1 MIMYQDKIPQN
12 IVEEIKRTNDIK
24 LSSPSIFEQDAF
36 EPLTFKPTEN
46 LVDVCFIARD
56 IINRRNSDEIV
67 LISKAIN
74 TMSTQ
79 GSSLLLSL
87 LQSDEGRESVY
98 SSEGRSLYFLHHFFD
113 LSSLNIKQLVWSEVF
128 AVLTLMQCAQVK
140 LQIEKDYADDKLSK
154 ALKQY
159 GESYALQQNAE
170 IADSLAR
177 AEVLADIQTTQKT
190 SSRKGGQTKADAYLP
205 LKDAV
210 ISLYVAK
217 YTACDNKRAGAI
229 IEAELIEQNNEYL
242 ARSNAQDKAVQFA
255 TWISHFKNK
264 KLKLPIIL

>member
-1 MIMYQDKIPQN
+1 MYQDKIPKN
-12 IVEEIKRTNDIK
+12 IAEAVKCTNDIK
-24 LSSPSIFEQDAF
+24 LSSPSIFEQDTF
-36 EPLTFKPTEN
+36 DPLTFKPTEN

-56 IINRRNSDEIV
+56 ILNRRDSDEIV
-67 LISKAIN
+67 LISKAVN

-79 GSSLLLSL
+79 GSSLLLTL
-87 LQSDEGRESVY
+87 LKSDECRESVY

-113 LSSLNIKQLVWSEVF
+113 LSSLNIKHLVWSEVF

-140 LQIEKDYADDKLSK
+140 FQTEKDYADDELSK

-159 GESYALQQNAE
+159 IESHALQQNAE

-177 AEVLADIQTTQKT
+177 AEVLADIQTTQKS
-190 SSRKGGQTKADAYLP
+190 SSRKGGQTKADKYLP

-210 ISLYVAK
+210 IGLFVKK
-217 YTACDNKRAGAI
+217 YTDCDNKRAGAI

-242 ARSNAQDKAVQFA
+242 KLSNSQDKAVQFA

-264 KLKLPIIL
+264 KLKLSIIL